1 MSAASLAAGKKVIT
15 LELGTKEATEKLG
28 LPEADS
34 LCARPSPPDF
44 LAALVRL
51 ADIAIAIGAFGQQFL
66 KR

>member
-1 MSAASLAAGKKVIT
+1 MQ
-15 LELGTKEATEKLG
+15 KLG

-34 LCARPSPPDF
+34 LCARSSPPDF

-51 ADIAIAIGAFGQQFL
+51 AYIAIAIGAFGQQFL